1 MSSKKI
7 IKLEKRRKE
16 IISEILSVDKIL
28 KGSYHF
34 VYTKCG
40 KENCHCFK
48 GEGHLHSR
56 ITWRENGIPYTSKVP
71 IEYKEQIQTLTA
83 SYKKVR
89 KLNKELD
96 ELDMKTRKLLD
107 NYIKTVEKR
116 SRKKILFLNP
126 KE

>member
-1 MSSKKI
+1 MSIKKI
-7 IKLEKRRKE
+7 INLEKRRKE
-16 IISEILSVDKIL
+16 LISEILSVDKML

-40 KENCHCFK
+40 KENCRCFK

-71 IEYKEQIQTLTA
+71 IEYREQIQTLTA
-83 SYKKVR
+83 SYKNVR
-89 KLNKELD
+89 KLKKELD
-96 ELDMKTRKLLD
+96 ELDVKIRKLLD
-107 NYIKTVEKR
+107 NYEKTVEKR
-116 SRKKILFLNP
+116 SRNKILFLKP

>member
-16 IISEILSVDKIL
+16 LISEILSVDKML

-40 KENCHCFK
+40 KENCRCFK

-71 IEYKEQIQTLTA
+71 IEHRKQIQTLTA
-83 SYKKVR
+83 SYKLVR
-89 KLNKELD
+89 KLRKELD
-96 ELDMKTRKLLD
+96 ELDKKCKKFLD
-107 NYIKTVEKR
+107 NNEKTVEKR
-116 SRKKILFLNP
+116 SRKKISFLNP
-126 KE
+126 K